1 MGGTLA
7 RPGWDGHNRRSLGH
21 GVRDI
26 GSGMESQDTTPEPG
40 LGGSDAALA
49 ERRALRDRL
58 IQERL
63 DLPGRLALAEQLQRV
78 LRVWLVARKESR
90 IAAYWPIKG
99 EFDPMPALYRWS
111 EADAQRRIGLPV
123 VDRDE
128 QRLRFHIWYP
138 GCPTEEDGT
147 GITKPKDTE
156 AFEPQLLLLP
166 CLGYGPGGIRLG
178 YGGGFMKRTI
188 ARIEPRPLVVGVG
201 YGHGFQPTLTAL
213 PNDVRLDAMLTETGL
228 VWENPRA

>member
-40 LGGSDAALA
+40 LGGSEAALA

-138 GCPTEEDGT
+138 GCPMEEDGT

-213 PNDVRLDAMLTETGL
+213 PNDVRLDAMLTEMGL

>member
-1 MGGTLA
+1 M
-7 RPGWDGHNRRSLGH
+7 D
-21 GVRDI
+21 
-26 GSGMESQDTTPEPG
+26 SQDSKPG
-40 LGGSDAALA
+40 HDGGSPPDAGHPQGPEAAAAAAA
-49 ERRALRDRL
+49 ERRALREQL

-63 DLPGRLALAEQLQRV
+63 DLPGRLALSDQLQRV
-78 LRVWLVARKESR
+78 LRVWLVARKEAR

-111 EADAQRRIGLPV
+111 EADGQRRIGLPV

-128 QRLRFHIWYP
+128 NRLRFHIWYP
-138 GCPTEEDGT
+138 GCPMEEDGT

-156 AFEPQLLLLP
+156 AFDPQLLLLP
-166 CLGYGPGGIRLG
+166 CLGYGPGGLRMG

-188 ARIEPRPLVVGVG
+188 ARITPRPLVVGVG
-201 YGHGFQPTLTAL
+201 YSHGFQPTLTAQ
-213 PNDVRLDAMLTETGL
+213 PNDVRLDAMLTEMGL